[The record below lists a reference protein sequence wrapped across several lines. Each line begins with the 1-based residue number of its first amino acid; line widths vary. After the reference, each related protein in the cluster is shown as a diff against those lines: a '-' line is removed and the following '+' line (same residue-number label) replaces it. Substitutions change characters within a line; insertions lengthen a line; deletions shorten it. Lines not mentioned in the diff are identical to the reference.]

1 VIRPI
6 RGAGRAGVLIVSI
19 LSMLAAPAWAQLPPP
34 KPITLGQARPTAAA
48 PAVAPSGPVSAPPLA
63 GAPVHHPIKRRK
75 PTAAMSAVH
84 EAYTRAITEPTA
96 GDYVNAGLVYDYD
109 PGKLYT
115 IHTSPRFLTV
125 IALRPGE
132 KLISKAAGDTV
143 RWVLGETQQGV
154 GERAQVLILVK
165 PVEGGLSTNIVLTTD
180 QRIYLLEAVS
190 HEEPYY
196 TSLMS
201 WHYPQDDLR
210 DMRLAQA
217 AASVDALART
227 NNVVAAGLSV
237 DRLRFDYVVTPQ
249 GRGAA
254 PRWTPVR
261 VFDDGAKTYI
271 QFPANLAS
279 TDAPPLFLIGSS
291 GAAELVNYRISN
303 GYYIVDRL
311 IDVAELRLGDA
322 PQSVVRISFTG
333 SRG

>member
-1 VIRPI
+1 VIRLI
-6 RGAGRAGVLIVSI
+6 RGAGRAGVLTIGL
-19 LSMLAAPAWAQLPPP
+19 LSMAAVPSWAQLPPP
-34 KPITLGQARPTAAA
+34 KPIALGQARPAVVAPAAA
-48 PAVAPSGPVSAPPLA
+48 PAGPASAATPASTLPHR
-63 GAPVHHPIKRRK
+63 PFKRRK

-84 EAYTRAITEPTA
+84 QAYARAITEPTA
-96 GDYVNAGLVYDYD
+96 ANYVNAGLVYDYD

-143 RWVLGETQQGV
+143 RWVLGETQQG
-154 GERAQVLILVK
+154 GGDRAQVLILVK
-165 PVEGGLSTNIVLTTD
+165 PVEGGLRTNIVLTTD
-180 QRIYLLEAVS
+180 QRVYLLEAVS

-201 WHYPQDDLR
+201 WHYPQDDMR
-210 DMRLAQA
+210 DVRLAQA
-217 AASVDALART
+217 ATTVDSLART
-227 NNVVAAGLSV
+227 NNVVATGLSI
-237 DRLRFDYVVTPQ
+237 DKLRFDYRVAPQ

-271 QFPANLAS
+271 QFPTNLAS
-279 TDAPPLFLIGSS
+279 TDAPPLFLIGST
-291 GAAELVNYRISN
+291 GAAELVNYRFSN

-311 IDVAELRLGDA
+311 IDVAELRLGDK
-322 PQSVVRISFTG
+322 PRTVVRITFTG
-333 SRG
+333 ARG

>member
-1 VIRPI
+1 MI
-6 RGAGRAGVLIVSI
+6 GL
-19 LSMLAAPAWAQLPPP
+19 LSMAAVPSWAQLPPP
-34 KPITLGQARPTAAA
+34 KPIALGQARPAAAVPAVAQTGAASAAA
-48 PAVAPSGPVSAPPLA
+48 PASALPHRPF
-63 GAPVHHPIKRRK
+63 KRRK

-84 EAYTRAITEPTA
+84 QAYARAITEPTA
-96 GDYVNAGLVYDYD
+96 ANYVNAGLVYDYD

-143 RWVLGETQQGV
+143 RWVLGETQQGD
-154 GERAQVLILVK
+154 GDRAQVLILVK
-165 PVEGGLSTNIVLTTD
+165 PVEGGLRTNIVLTTD
-180 QRIYLLEAVS
+180 QRVYLLEAVS

-201 WHYPQDDLR
+201 WHYPQDDMR

-217 AASVDALART
+217 AATVDALART
-227 NNVVAAGLSV
+227 NNVVATGLSI
-237 DRLRFDYVVTPQ
+237 DRLRFDYRITPQ

-271 QFPANLAS
+271 QFPADLAS
-279 TDAPPLFLIGSS
+279 TDAPPLFLIGST
-291 GAAELVNYRISN
+291 GAAELVNYRFSN

-311 IDVAELRLGDA
+311 IDVAELRLGDK
-322 PQSVVRISFTG
+322 PQTVVRITFTG
-333 SRG
+333 ARG